1 MDYPLW
7 RSNHQKQ
14 SDQSSDTA
22 ELPLFATETKKT
34 SNVTAPIIPGLTE
47 STPFLSP
54 RFVGFFNAAQW
65 QELQLQTLIYKY
77 IRAGASVPLELIL
90 PLKRSVINASS
101 YAHLSRQNQHH
112 QPAVRQSGYWS
123 RCAVDPEPGRCRRTD
138 GKKWRCSRDVVVG
151 QRYCDRHVHH
161 GKNHRSRKLVE
172 VPKTASNN
180 GSEGKVLPSSLLIS
194 KDTHFFKSEPSA
206 NPGILPLTQNPQGEK
221 NMDVYP
227 QGSSFS
233 NYSTKD
239 LEWEKCDGRVLRRFI
254 DERPKSDEAST
265 ISFCNK
271 ITSLGETS
279 DISLKLST
287 GKNSSEVRVLPPAC
301 NWVMWETHGEASIGG
316 PLAEVLRPSPTIIV
330 SPKSVLWK
338 SKGSASETS
347 STST

>member
-1 MDYPLW
+1 MVRKILHQKGQRKREVAGFYVAGIPPVNQHPLFPFEFPFKSLMDYQLW

-54 RFVGFFNAAQW
+54 M
-65 QELQLQTLIYKY
+65 
-77 IRAGASVPLELIL
+77 
-90 PLKRSVINASS
+90 
-101 YAHLSRQNQHH
+101 
-112 QPAVRQSGYWS
+112 RQSGYWS

-194 KDTHFFKSEPSA
+194 KETHFFKSEPSA

-254 DERPKSDEAST
+254 DERPKSEEAST
-265 ISFCNK
+265 ISFCNT

-279 DISLKLST
+279 DVSLKLST

-316 PLAEVLRPSPTIIV
+316 PLAEVLRPSPTLIV